1 MKHHL
6 VTLTLT
12 ILIPILMH
20 CTSAEAELMVA
31 TVSMEESEEGVFVL
45 AMTALLP
52 FRADRLNSNHP
63 Q

>member
-1 MKHHL
+1 
-6 VTLTLT
+6 
-12 ILIPILMH
+12 MH
-20 CTSAEAELMVA
+20 CISAEAELMVA